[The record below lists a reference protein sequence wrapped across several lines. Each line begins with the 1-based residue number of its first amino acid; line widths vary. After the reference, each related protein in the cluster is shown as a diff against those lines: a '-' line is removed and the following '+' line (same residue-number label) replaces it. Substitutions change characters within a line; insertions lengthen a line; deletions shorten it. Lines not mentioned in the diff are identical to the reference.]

1 MYEIE
6 VKAHLRKKDEVIKKL
21 EDLGCKF
28 FEELHQVDYIF
39 NPKDEKFPPTIGE
52 PVLRVREENG
62 KNILT
67 LKINQTS
74 RLDCIERELEI
85 SDGEMMKEI
94 ILLLDFRK
102 DITVKKKRIKTKYED
117 IEIYVDEV
125 EQLGDF
131 IEAEK
136 LTKDNN
142 PETRIKIQSELMD
155 FLVGLGIPQEDQVV
169 DGKYDIMLY
178 EKHRNK

>member
-1 MYEIE
+1 MYEVEI
-6 VKAHLRKKDEVIKKL
+6 KAHLKDKNKIIEKL
-21 EDLGCKF
+21 KSLGCEF
-28 FEELHQVDYIF
+28 GEELHQKDYIF
-39 NPKDEKFPPTIGE
+39 NPRGEKFPPTIGE

-94 ILLLDFRK
+94 ILLLDFRE
-102 DITVKKKRIKTKYED
+102 DVTVEKKRIKTKYKN
-117 IEIYVDEV
+117 IEICLDSVMR
-125 EQLGDF
+125 LGDF

-136 LTKDNN
+136 ITTENN
-142 PETRIKIQSELMD
+142 PEIRKKIQSELMD
-155 FLVGLGIPQEDQVV
+155 FLLELGIEREDQVI
-169 DGKYDIMLY
+169 DGKYDIMLF
-178 EKHRNK
+178 EKYSLE